1 MKKSL
6 AIMCAVVFGV
16 TMLLAAGIY
25 AESADCPETIK
36 MKNEQAFEEH
46 KQPIVEFSHGKHAA
60 EDGYGIGCGECH
72 HDEKGEPLADLE
84 PGDDVQGCFEC
95 HSGTGAGTPKDF
107 MGPKP
112 DAEAL
117 ESYYTAV
124 HVNCV
129 GCHKEQGGPKSCT
142 ECHEKE

>member
-1 MKKSL
+1 
-6 AIMCAVVFGV
+6 FD
-16 TMLLAAGIY
+16 
-25 AESADCPETIK
+25 EH
-36 MKNEQAFEEH
+36 EQAIVNFDHDEH
-46 KQPIVEFSHGKHAA
+46 SE
-60 EDGYGIGCGECH
+60 GYEIGCGECH
-72 HDEKGEPLADLE
+72 HDEDGEPLADLACE
-84 PGDDVQGCFEC
+84 DEVQSCFEC

-129 GCHKEQGGPKSCT
+129 GCHKEQDGPKSCN
-142 ECHEKE
+142 ECHAK

>member
-1 MKKSL
+1 MKKRTIIL
-6 AIMCAVVFGV
+6 VAIISGVMMFMAVG
-16 TMLLAAGIY
+16 LYAGTGG
-25 AESADCPETIK
+25 CPETVE
-36 MKNEQAFEEH
+36 MKNENAFDQHRMAIVNFDHAQHSEE
-46 KQPIVEFSHGKHAA
+46 
-60 EDGYGIGCGECH
+60 YGIGCGECH
-72 HDEKGEPLADLE
+72 HDKNNEPLAELTCEDE
-84 PGDDVQGCFEC
+84 VHSCFEC

-129 GCHKEQGGPKSCT
+129 GCHKKQDGPKSCN
-142 ECHEKE
+142 ECHAK